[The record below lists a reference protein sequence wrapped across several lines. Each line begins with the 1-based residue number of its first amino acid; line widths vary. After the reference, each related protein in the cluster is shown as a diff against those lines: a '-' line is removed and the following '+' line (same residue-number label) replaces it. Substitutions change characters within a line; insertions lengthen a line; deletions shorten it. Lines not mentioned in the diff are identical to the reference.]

1 MVVEI
6 GRFVSSANQGG
17 VPRLSHAS
25 LTWNRQNAFSGSFKC
40 EPSEAIN
47 FPFEKNRYGVHPN
60 GCIHGPDSQ
69 CAIDTSEFQE
79 VIKQLYRSIY
89 IGPFRNAVNTGAA
102 RYYDL
107 SIGTE
112 FITTWHEWKTGE
124 GKAAALAVERV
135 TEDIRRIFGSKKL
148 EIAATQRLNTLQV
161 AVNGKPYKLRELGAG
176 LSQFILVFG
185 AAAFQKPDYIFIDE

>member
-1 MVVEI
+1 MRRLSIKIKNYRCFTDNSPLVIELGQGFTALVGPNNSGKSSVLKFFYELRDQWSQLTDPAQILQLLSGGTIGSAFNEVYDQQEVFSDSNVRPMVVEI

-60 GCIHGPDSQ
+60 GYIHGPDSQ

-89 IGPFRNAVNTGAA
+89 IGP
-102 RYYDL
+102 
-107 SIGTE
+107 
-112 FITTWHEWKTGE
+112 
-124 GKAAALAVERV
+124 
-135 TEDIRRIFGSKKL
+135 
-148 EIAATQRLNTLQV
+148 
-161 AVNGKPYKLRELGAG
+161 
-176 LSQFILVFG
+176 
-185 AAAFQKPDYIFIDE
+185 